1 MTKLKFWGKQYLD
14 NLTIIVGVAVLMLVF
29 LAVGEIELSSGM
41 DNLFLE
47 GIALFPYYLCFSA
60 SFAILL
66 IGVGTFQTYFPVL
79 VSMNVTRKSVVNG
92 IMLCILA
99 IMFTVLAVAA
109 LVWKFVPLKGMELNV
124 QVLLLFGGVQ
134 LIFASLSLVCGYVV
148 ARWKKVGT
156 IVMGAVG
163 LIVGGSVGA
172 SVSIFGNM
180 GFLHVIMDLIEK
192 FQFTWV
198 FVLGLVLYLMVGI
211 FIRVSTKKLEI
222 RI

>member
-1 MTKLKFWGKQYLD
+1 M
-14 NLTIIVGVAVLMLVF
+14 
-29 LAVGEIELSSGM
+29 
-41 DNLFLE
+41 
-47 GIALFPYYLCFSA
+47 
-60 SFAILL
+60 L

-222 RI
+222 RM